1 LATPAFVIVGGG
13 LAGAT
18 AAATLRSEG
27 FEGKIVIIGDE
38 PHIPYTRPP
47 LSKAVLRGEMEEEKT
62 WLRPPSWYEERDVDL
77 RLGVAATSFDAATHT
92 VELANGDEVPY
103 DKLLL
108 AMGGRPR
115 TLDLPGADLP
125 GVMTLRTLDDSWAIR
140 EHLSNGAPIVVVGA
154 GFIGAEVAASA
165 RMMGC
170 DVTMLE
176 IAEIPMGRVLGP
188 ELGHQYAALHR
199 ERGVNL
205 RTGVGIDAIEGDGRA
220 QRVVA
225 SDGQVHDAAIVV
237 IGVGLVPSVE
247 MAEVAG
253 LDTGNG
259 VVVNECC
266 ETSAPD
272 VYAVGDLAN
281 HPNPFLGRNIRVEHW
296 QNAQHQAE
304 AAAKNMLGKHHPF
317 HEVPWV
323 WSDQY
328 EFNLQVV
335 GLPDPGDDVVVR
347 GEPET
352 HEYSAFFLKDGKLR
366 AALGVNR
373 PLDVRAARLMV
384 QRSAEPDVEQLR
396 DVDSDLN
403 EQVPPK
409 PE

>member
-1 LATPAFVIVGGG
+1 VIVGAG

-27 FEGKIVIIGDE
+27 FDGRIVLIGE
-38 PHIPYTRPP
+38 ERYVPYTRPP
-47 LSKAVLRGEMEEEKT
+47 LSKGVLRGEMEEEQT
-62 WLRPPSWYEERDVDL
+62 WLRPPSWYEEHDVDL
-77 RLGVAATSFDAATHT
+77 RLGVAATAIDPGAHT
-92 VELANGDEVPY
+92 VELANGDRVPY

-115 TLDLPGADLP
+115 TLDLPGTDLP
-125 GVMTLRTLDDSWAIR
+125 GVMTLRTLDDSIAIR
-140 EHLSNGAPIVVVGA
+140 GHLSAGEPIVVVGA

-176 IAEIPMGRVLGP
+176 IAAIPMGRVLGP
-188 ELGHQYAALHR
+188 ELGHHYAALHR
-199 ERGVNL
+199 ERGVVL
-205 RTGVGIDAIEGDGRA
+205 RTGIGIDRVEGQGHA
-220 QRVVA
+220 QHVVA
-225 SDGQVHDAAIVV
+225 SDGQTHEAALVL
-237 IGVGLVPSVE
+237 IGVGLEPSVE
-247 MAEVAG
+247 LAESAG
-253 LDTGNG
+253 LETGNG
-259 VVVNECC
+259 IVVDEYC

-304 AAAKNMLGKHHPF
+304 AAAKNMLGKHLAF

-335 GLPDPGDDVVVR
+335 GLPDAADDVVVR
-347 GEPET
+347 GDPET
-352 HEYSAFFLKDGKLR
+352 HEYSAFFLQEGKVR

-373 PLDVRAARLMV
+373 PLDVRAARMMI
-384 QRSAEPDVEQLR
+384 QRGAAPDVARLR
-396 DVDSDLN
+396 DVDSELN
-403 EQVPPK
+403 ELVPK
-409 PE
+409 PPQ